1 MRNINVYA
9 VDYKIDKA
17 TYEDGVTRNY
27 HDALK
32 EIRRIKK
39 CIRPTEITL
48 RVLTDNGWA
57 VTGWVVTKTWYR
69 VEKGGRW
76 FLSTDS

>member
-48 RVLTDNGWA
+48 RVLTLRPIEAGKA
-57 VTGWVVTKTWYR
+57 LAS
-69 VEKGGRW
+69 E
-76 FLSTDS
+76 S